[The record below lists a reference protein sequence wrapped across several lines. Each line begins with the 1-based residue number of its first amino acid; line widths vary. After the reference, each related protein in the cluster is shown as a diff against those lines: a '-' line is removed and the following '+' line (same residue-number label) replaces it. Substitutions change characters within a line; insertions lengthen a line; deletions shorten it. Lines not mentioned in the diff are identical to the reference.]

1 MREQGMNE
9 QGMTEQ
15 VHLSDQTKG
24 SKFPLVPVMC
34 FLAQNT
40 YVCMYKA
47 FFENTPGCA
56 SML

>member
-1 MREQGMNE
+1 MNE